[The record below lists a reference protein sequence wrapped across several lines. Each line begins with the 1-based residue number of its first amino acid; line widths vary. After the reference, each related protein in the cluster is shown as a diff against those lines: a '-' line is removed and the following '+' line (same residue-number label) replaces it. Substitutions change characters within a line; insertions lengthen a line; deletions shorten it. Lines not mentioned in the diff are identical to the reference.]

1 MTNTLIFGTFDKL
14 HKGHIYF
21 IKKAE
26 EIAEQ
31 NSKNEKQAKLFVV
44 VARDENVEKI
54 KGKTPADQEM
64 KRIMNVY
71 LLGIAEK
78 VILGDRENFFRAIQ
92 EYKPNIICLGYDQ
105 DSQGLEEYI
114 KEHKLNI
121 EIKKIDSFEPETYKS
136 SKL

>member
-1 MTNTLIFGTFDKL
+1 MTNILIFGTFDKL

-21 IKKAE
+21 IKKAK

-31 NSKNEKQAKLFVV
+31 NSKSEKDAKLFIV

-54 KGKTPADQEM
+54 KKRMPADQEM

-71 LLGIAEK
+71 LLGLAEK

-92 EYKPNIICLGYDQ
+92 EYKPKIICLGYDQ
-105 DSQGLEEYI
+105 NSQGLEEYI
-114 KEHKLNI
+114 KNHNLKI
-121 EIKKIDSFEPETYKS
+121 EIKRIDSFEPETYKS

>member
-1 MTNTLIFGTFDKL
+1 MTNILIFGTFDKL

-21 IKKAE
+21 IRKAK

-31 NSKNEKQAKLFVV
+31 NSKSEKDAKLFVV

-54 KGKTPADQEM
+54 KSRMPADQEM

-71 LLGIAEK
+71 LLGLAEK
-78 VILGDRENFFRAIQ
+78 VILGDKENFFRAIQ

-105 DSQGLEEYI
+105 NSQGLEDYI
-114 KEHKLNI
+114 KDNNLKI
-121 EIKKIDSFEPETYKS
+121 EIKRIDAFEPETYKS